1 MKQML
6 VNNGKR
12 IAIYDDMFDFK
23 FRQKMYEFCDKSHFK
38 IGWSDT
44 QIIEKQKHRYL
55 HSLWSEEDLNR
66 IGIVEEIKK
75 TPVAIELENHKLEKC
90 VLNLSTPA
98 DCNFQHSHSQSKV
111 VLYYVNLEWQDGWHG
126 ETLFY
131 DESLKN
137 IVFAS
142 PYTPGRIVVFDG
154 SIPHTVRPQSYIA
167 SHYRFT
173 FALIYNKCL

>member
-1 MKQML
+1 
-6 VNNGKR
+6 
-12 IAIYDDMFDFK
+12 
-23 FRQKMYEFCDKSHFK
+23 
-38 IGWSDT
+38 
-44 QIIEKQKHRYL
+44 
-55 HSLWSEEDLNR
+55 
-66 IGIVEEIKK
+66 
-75 TPVAIELENHKLEKC
+75 
-90 VLNLSTPA
+90 
-98 DCNFQHSHSQSKV
+98 

-142 PYTPGRIVVFDG
+142 PYIPGRIVVFDG
-154 SIPHTVRPQSYIA
+154 SIPHTIRPQSYIA